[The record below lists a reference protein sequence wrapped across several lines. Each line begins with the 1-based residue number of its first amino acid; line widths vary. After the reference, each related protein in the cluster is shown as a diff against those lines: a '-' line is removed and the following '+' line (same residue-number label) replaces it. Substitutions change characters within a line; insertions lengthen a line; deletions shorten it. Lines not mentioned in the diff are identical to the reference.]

1 MTPQVVLKAH
11 KVRTFATRHPWVLDA
26 SIDRIVGQPAD
37 GDEVE
42 LLSDKGKFLGRGL
55 YNGHSRIRVRLY
67 SGRQN
72 QPLDAAFWRARLA
85 SAVALRRLLGYDE
98 PAGACRLVCSEG
110 DGLSG
115 LVVDRYAG
123 WLVVQV
129 TALAIQKRL
138 DVLVPLLA
146 ELVQPRG
153 ILFRT
158 DRIMARAEKMEVR
171 DGLAWGEP
179 PPPRIPIVDG
189 GLHWEVDL
197 VEGQKTGIYLD
208 QRENRRVAAR
218 YMAGRRVLDMFC
230 YQGGFS
236 LAARAWGQAAECLG
250 YDSSEKAVAEA
261 RAAACRNGLS
271 QVRFETGE
279 AFQTLQALY
288 ERKERFGAVVL
299 DPPKFARG
307 RKTLDEALRAYHWL
321 NRLAMAVLEP
331 EGILVTC
338 SCSGHV
344 SRQDFFDVLVG
355 AAQQS
360 GRDVQVL
367 EQRGASPDHPVAL
380 NCPESEYLKC
390 FICRVH

>member
-11 KVRTFATRHPWVLDA
+11 KVRTFATGHPWVLDA
-26 SIDRIVGQPAD
+26 SIDRILGEPAD

-42 LLSDKGKFLGRGL
+42 LVSDKGKFLGRGV

-67 SGRQN
+67 SLRRDE
-72 QPLDAAFWRARLA
+72 PLDAAFWRARLQ
-85 SAVALRRLLGYDE
+85 SAVALRRLLGFDE
-98 PAGACRLVCSEG
+98 PEGACRLVFSEG

-115 LVVDRYAG
+115 LIVDRYAG

-129 TALAIQKRL
+129 TALAMQKRL

-146 ELVQPRG
+146 DLVQPRG

-179 PPPRIPIVDG
+179 PPPRIAIVDG

-236 LAARAWGQAAECLG
+236 LAARTWGQAAECLG
-250 YDSSEKAVAEA
+250 YDSSDKAVAEA
-261 RAAACRNGLS
+261 RAATVRNGLS
-271 QVRFETGE
+271 QVRFEVGD
-279 AFQTLQALY
+279 AFQTLQLLY
-288 ERKERFGAVVL
+288 DRGERFGAVVL

-307 RKTLDEALRAYHWL
+307 RKTLEEALRAYHWV
-321 NRLAMAVLEP
+321 NRLGMSVLEP

-338 SCSGHV
+338 SCSGLV

-355 AAQQS
+355 AAQQA
-360 GRDVQVL
+360 GREVQVL
-367 EQRGASPDHPVAL
+367 EQRGASPDHPIAL

>member
-1 MTPQVVLKAH
+1 MTPQVVLKASRA
-11 KVRTFATRHPWVLDA
+11 RTFATRHPWVLDA
-26 SIDRIVGQPAD
+26 SIERIVGEPAD

-42 LLSDKGKFLGRGL
+42 VLSDKGKFIGRGL

-67 SGRQN
+67 SGRPDE
-72 QPLDAAFWRARLA
+72 PLDVAFWRARLE
-85 SAVALRRLLGYDE
+85 SAVGLRRLLGFDE
-98 PAGACRLVCSEG
+98 PQGACRLVFSEG

-115 LVVDRYAG
+115 LIVDRYAG
-123 WLVVQV
+123 WLVVQL
-129 TALAIQKRL
+129 TALAMQKRL
-138 DVLVPLLA
+138 SLLA
-146 ELVQPRG
+146 PVLAEVVQPRG
-153 ILFRT
+153 IVFRT
-158 DRIMARAEKMEVR
+158 DRIMARAEGMEVR
-171 DGLAWGEP
+171 EGLAWGEP

-189 GLHWEVDL
+189 GLHLEVDL
-197 VEGQKTGIYLD
+197 AEGQKTGIYLD
-208 QRENRRVAAR
+208 QRENRRAAAK

-250 YDSSEKAVAEA
+250 YDSSDKAIAEA
-261 RAAACRNGLS
+261 RAAACRNGFSEL
-271 QVRFETGE
+271 RFETGE
-279 AFQTLQALY
+279 AFQTLQQLY
-288 ERKERFGAVVL
+288 DQGQRFGAVVL

-307 RKTLDEALRAYHWL
+307 RKSLEEALRAYHWL
-321 NRLAMAVLEP
+321 NRLGMSVLEP

-338 SCSGHV
+338 SCSGLV
-344 SRQDFFDVLVG
+344 TRQDFFNVLVG
-355 AAQQS
+355 AAHQA

>member
-1 MTPQVVLKAH
+1 MTPQVILKPNKA
-11 KVRTFATRHPWVLDA
+11 RTFATRHPWVLDA
-26 SIDRIVGQPAD
+26 SIDRIVGDPAD

-55 YNGHSRIRVRLY
+55 YNGRSRIRVRLY
-67 SGRQN
+67 SGGRD
-72 QPLDAAFWRARLA
+72 QPLDTAFFRARLQ
-85 SAVALRRLLGYDE
+85 SAVALRRLLGYEDPE
-98 PAGACRLVCSEG
+98 GACRLVFSEG

-115 LVVDRYAG
+115 LIVDRYAG

-129 TALAIQKRL
+129 TALAMQKRL
-138 DVLVPLLA
+138 GVLAPLLA

-153 ILFRT
+153 IVFRT
-158 DRIMARAEKMEVR
+158 DRIMARAEGMEVR
-171 DGLAWGEP
+171 DGLAWGDP
-179 PPPRIPIVDG
+179 PPPRIPIIDG
-189 GLHWEVDL
+189 GLHLEVDL
-197 VEGQKTGIYLD
+197 AEGQKTGIYLD
-208 QRENRRVAAR
+208 QRENRRAAAK

-250 YDSSEKAVAEA
+250 YDTSEKAVAEA
-261 RAAACRNGLS
+261 RAAACRNGLDGL
-271 QVRFETGE
+271 RFETGE
-279 AFQTLQALY
+279 AFQTLQTLY
-288 ERKERFGAVVL
+288 ERGEHFGAVVL

-307 RKTLDEALRAYHWL
+307 RKTLEDALRAYHWL
-321 NRLAMAVLEP
+321 NRLAMSVLEP

-338 SCSGHV
+338 SCSGLV

-355 AAQQS
+355 AAQQA
-360 GRDVQVL
+360 GREVQVL
-367 EQRGASPDHPVAL
+367 EQRGASPDHPIAL